1 MQRSSIKNKSF
12 KRKPSLK
19 LGRTQTLTLARA
31 FGSSRGL
38 RSGEKKNIDTTAVG
52 TVIAGQS
59 TAIPVTLNLTTR
71 GTNPT
76 QYVGRSIRMRSLL
89 IRWNGCLAQTSVA
102 GSGLRMVV
110 VYDKQTNG
118 ALPATTDVFA
128 ADQMSSPMNL
138 ANNRRFE
145 VVMDEE
151 IPCVGTGGPQAW
163 NIKRYVKLNHVV
175 EFNQVN
181 GGTIADITSGSLI
194 AYFYQAGTLISANPT
209 NSFYARVRFVD
220 E

>member
-1 MQRSSIKNKSF
+1 
-12 KRKPSLK
+12 
-19 LGRTQTLTLARA
+19 
-31 FGSSRGL
+31 
-38 RSGEKKNIDTTAVG
+38 
-52 TVIAGQS
+52 
-59 TAIPVTLNLTTR
+59 
-71 GTNPT
+71 
-76 QYVGRSIRMRSLL
+76 MRSLL

-181 GGTIADITSGSLI
+181 GGTIA
-194 AYFYQAGTLISANPT
+194 AGAGVVNAVGVRVAGC
-209 NSFYARVRFVD
+209 ARDGVVVAAELNAGGVVRVAGCARDGVVAAAAGVVD
-220 E
+220 AVVVAQEVKLV